1 MNNLHDTMP
10 ESDRQM
16 ISRWKKEVNDAYYD
30 TLAKRQVAVE
40 RVSTEI
46 TSLIVLDSEPFIG

>member
-30 TLAKRQVAVE
+30 TLAKRQAAVE
-40 RVSTEI
+40 RTAPEI
-46 TSLIVLDSEPFIG
+46 TGLIVANPDLAVG